1 MMTVSWPMLTGTV
14 AALCTTLAFLP
25 QLFKIRKEGS
35 AGLST
40 VMLAMYLAGVCL
52 WLVYGLMIGAVPVIA
67 ANTASMFIVLAVTLK
82 KMAVARASGEGPRRL
97 RIAIDMDE
105 VMADALAE
113 HIRRYNALFGAR
125 FATGDLCGR
134 RLEDCVPPSRREAVE
149 AMLDASFFT
158 DLAVMPDSQEVIRE
172 LAARHDVFI
181 VTAAMDVP
189 SSFDA
194 KFRWLQRHFPFIPPA
209 QIVFCGDKGII
220 DVDYLIDDCARHFAG
235 FKGRPLL
242 FSAPHNAA
250 ESRYPRVDSWKAVRE
265 VFAQLEGR
273 SGRPPQASAAFRDAP
288 AAEIW
293 GVTAVDAEDAE
304 VQDGGGIVISRV
316 RSQPMRDRNSHRA
329 DAC

>member
-1 MMTVSWPMLTGTV
+1 MTVSWPMLTGTV

-35 AGLST
+35 AELST

-67 ANTASMFIVLAVTLK
+67 ANTASMFIVLAVTYRK
-82 KMAVARASGEGPRRL
+82 VTRASGEGPRRL

-113 HIRRYNALFGAR
+113 HIRRYNVLFGAQ
-125 FATGDLCGR
+125 FAPGDLCGR
-134 RLEDCVPPSRREAVE
+134 RLEDCVPPSQREAVE
-149 AMLDASFFT
+149 AMLDASFFA
-158 DLAVMPDSQEVIRE
+158 DLAVMPDCREVIRE

-181 VTAAMDVP
+181 VSAAMDVP
-189 SSFDA
+189 RSFDA
-194 KFRWLQRHFPFIPPA
+194 KFGWLRRHFPFIPPA
-209 QIVFCGDKGII
+209 QIVFCGDKSICEA
-220 DVDYLIDDCARHFAG
+220 DYLIDDCARHFAR

-250 ESRYPRVDSWKAVRE
+250 ESHYPRVDSWKAVRE

-273 SGRPPQASAAFRDAP
+273 SGRPARTSAAFRGEP
-288 AAEIW
+288 AA
-293 GVTAVDAEDAE
+293 A
-304 VQDGGGIVISRV
+304 
-316 RSQPMRDRNSHRA
+316 RSTPAHAR
-329 DAC
+329 

>member
-35 AGLST
+35 AELST

-82 KMAVARASGEGPRRL
+82 KMAAARASGEGPRRL

-113 HIRRYNALFGAR
+113 HIRRYNALFGAQ
-125 FATGDLCGR
+125 FASGDLCGR
-134 RLEDCVPPSRREAVE
+134 RLEDCVPPSQREAVE

-158 DLAVMPDSQEVIRE
+158 DLAVMPDCQEVIRE

-181 VTAAMDVP
+181 VSAAMDVP

-194 KFRWLQRHFPFIPPA
+194 KFHWLRRHFPCIPPA
-209 QIVFCGDKGII
+209 HIVFCGDKGIC
-220 DVDYLIDDCARHFAG
+220 DADYLIDDCARHFAR

-265 VFAQLEGR
+265 VFAELEGR
-273 SGRPPQASAAFRDAP
+273 SGRPARTSAAFRGELATERSTP
-288 AAEIW
+288 AHA
-293 GVTAVDAEDAE
+293 
-304 VQDGGGIVISRV
+304 R
-316 RSQPMRDRNSHRA
+316 
-329 DAC
+329 

>member
-1 MMTVSWPMLTGTV
+1 MMTGTWPMLTGTV

-35 AGLST
+35 AELST

-67 ANTASMFIVLAVTLK
+67 ANTASMFIVLAVTYLK
-82 KMAVARASGEGPRRL
+82 ATTARASGEGPRRL

-113 HIRRYNALFGAR
+113 HIRRYNALFAAQ
-125 FATGDLCGR
+125 FAPGDLCGR
-134 RLEDCVPPSRREAVE
+134 RLEDCVPPSQREAVE
-149 AMLDASFFT
+149 AMLDASFFA
-158 DLAVMPDSQEVIRE
+158 DLAVMPDCQEVIRE

-181 VTAAMDVP
+181 VSAAMDVP

-209 QIVFCGDKGII
+209 QIVFCGDKGIF
-220 DVDYLIDDCARHFAG
+220 DADYLIDDCARHFAR

-265 VFAQLEGR
+265 VFARLEGTEQTAALGLAAYGDEPIPEPER
-273 SGRPPQASAAFRDAP
+273 STP
-288 AAEIW
+288 AHA
-293 GVTAVDAEDAE
+293 
-304 VQDGGGIVISRV
+304 R
-316 RSQPMRDRNSHRA
+316 
-329 DAC
+329 